1 MNLDQLIDD
10 ADRWRVALAPQIVQ
24 NNHQIGEPD
33 LNRPDLN
40 RPDLNRP
47 NLNRPVQR
55 SLQDA
60 VFLATFPQRGLPG
73 GVERA

>member
-1 MNLDQLIDD
+1 MNLGQLIDD

-40 RPDLNRP
+40 RV
-47 NLNRPVQR
+47 VQR

-60 VFLATFPQRGLPG
+60 VFYNGLG
-73 GVERA
+73 FLDH